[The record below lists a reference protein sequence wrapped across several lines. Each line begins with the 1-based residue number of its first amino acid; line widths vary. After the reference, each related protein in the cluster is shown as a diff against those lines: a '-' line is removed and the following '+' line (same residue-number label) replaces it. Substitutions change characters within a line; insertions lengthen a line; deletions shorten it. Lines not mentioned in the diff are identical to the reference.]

1 MIAAVVSLFL
11 TGFVSL
17 IGQIVLLREL
27 NVAFFGVEL
36 IYLIALGVWLLL
48 TALGTI
54 AMRRRHSPSSDRTA
68 VLLLL
73 FALFLPLGVVFLR
86 ASRLVLG
93 GIPGAYLPISHQM
106 AALVIALTPA
116 GLLSGLLFRT
126 AAVLYAGKDRTLA
139 GAYGIESAGALAGGL
154 LATLCLRWGIQNFA
168 LALACSLIAASAAL
182 LFFRRDGGSRYR
194 GMAAG
199 LATLLAIFLW
209 QAEPLD
215 RRMTAWNHPGLLD
228 TRDSP
233 YGRITVVTHTGQ
245 VSVFTDD
252 ALSFETEG
260 TEAELFAHLSALQHA
275 NPQRILVLGG
285 GLDGTVRELLRHRPA
300 RIDAVELNSVLMT
313 LVRSRLPDTIRN
325 SLSDPATRL
334 ITADPRR
341 FLKESGPAYDLI
353 LVGMPEPTSGQA
365 NRFYTREFFRECVA
379 RLTPAGVIALRLPTA
394 ENFWTPQLIHRTASI
409 HRALASVFPEVLV
422 LPGTTTVI
430 TASSVPLPRSAD
442 VLIERLRTREI
453 RTRLVSPPYIRY
465 LFTNDRRFDLEKR
478 LKNTEIPMNTDIR
491 PVCYPSAVMIWLA
504 RFFPK
509 LALTDIPGFGKEGS
523 SRYLWWLIGLAMP
536 LLFLVG
542 RRRPA
547 WRRTLLV
554 TVAGFLGIVFEAVLI
569 FAYQA
574 GEGVLYQDI
583 GLLLMTFM
591 AGLAAGAWILN
602 EAIRWTGIRHRQ
614 SRWWGVGLLAGFGV
628 LGLATY
634 RYVTGESLG
643 GLIPTASLLAAAGFL
658 VAGILAYAGLYG
670 IRDQKQVIGPLY
682 AADLIGGCL
691 GSLLGSLVLIPFLG
705 LDGTIA
711 GMLLLTAFAV
721 ILVPC
726 NS

>member
-1 MIAAVVSLFL
+1 M
-11 TGFVSL
+11 
-17 IGQIVLLREL
+17 
-27 NVAFFGVEL
+27 

-54 AMRRRHSPSSDRTA
+54 AVRRKYSPPSDRPA

-93 GIPGAYLPISHQM
+93 GIPGAYLPIPCQM
-106 AALVIALTPA
+106 AALVIALAPA

-126 AAVLYAGKDRTLA
+126 AAALYAGKDRTLA
-139 GAYGIESAGALAGGL
+139 GAYGIESVGALAGGL
-154 LATLCLRWGIQNFA
+154 LATLCLRWGIQNFP
-168 LALACSLIAASAAL
+168 LTLACSLIAASAAL
-182 LFFRRDGGSRYR
+182 LLFRRGGVSLYR

-233 YGRITVVTHTGQ
+233 YGRITVVTHSGQ
-245 VSVFTDD
+245 ISVFADD

-300 RIDAVELNSVLMT
+300 RIDAVELNSVLVTM
-313 LVRSRLPDTIRN
+313 VRSRLPDTIRN
-325 SLSDPATRL
+325 SLSDSSTRL

-341 FLKESGPAYDLI
+341 FLKESGAAADLI

-365 NRFYTREFFRECVA
+365 NRFYTQEFFRECAA
-379 RLTPAGVIALRLPTA
+379 RLTPDGIIALRLPTA
-394 ENFWTPQLIHRTASI
+394 ENFWTPQLIRRMASI
-409 HRALASVFPEVLV
+409 HRALVSVFPEVLV
-422 LPGTTTVI
+422 LTGTTTII
-430 TASSVPLPRSAD
+430 TASSIPLPRSAD

-478 LKNTEIPMNTDIR
+478 LKNTETPMNTDIR

-504 RFFPK
+504 RFFPQ
-509 LALTDIPGFGKEGS
+509 LALTDLPGFGKKWGAW
-523 SRYLWWLIGLAMP
+523 YLWWLIGLAVP

-542 RRRPA
+542 RLHPA

-554 TVAGFLGIVFEAVLI
+554 TVAGFLGIVFEAVLLL
-569 FAYQA
+569 AYQA
-574 GEGVLYQDI
+574 REGVLYQDI
-583 GLLLMTFM
+583 GLLLMMFM

-602 EAIRWTGIRHRQ
+602 EAIRWTGVRHKRA
-614 SRWWGVGLLAGFGV
+614 RWWGVGLLAGFGI
-628 LGLATY
+628 LGLATNG
-634 RYVTGESLG
+634 YVTGESPG
-643 GLIPTASLLAAAGFL
+643 GLLPTASLLAASGFL

-670 IRDQKQVIGPLY
+670 IRDQKQVIAPLY

-691 GSLLGSLVLIPFLG
+691 GSLLGSLILIPFLG
-705 LDGTIA
+705 LDRTLKA
-711 GMLLLTAFAV
+711 MLVLTVLSFLL
-721 ILVPC
+721 I
-726 NS
+726 